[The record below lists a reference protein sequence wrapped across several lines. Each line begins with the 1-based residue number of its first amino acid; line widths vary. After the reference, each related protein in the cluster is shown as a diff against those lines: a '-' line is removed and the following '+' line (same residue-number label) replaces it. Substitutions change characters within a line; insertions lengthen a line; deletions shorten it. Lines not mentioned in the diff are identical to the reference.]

1 MKKSDAQA
9 QILELR
15 EKLFD
20 IELSINKI
28 KSLNNLLSYY
38 SNENS
43 PEGFIISEQISK
55 QIDEIDSIL

>member
-1 MKKSDAQA
+1 MAKRKVDA

-20 IELSINKI
+20 IELIMSKI
-28 KSLNNLLSYY
+28 QSLNNILLFY

-43 PEGFIISEQISK
+43 PESFIIAEQISK
-55 QIDEIDSIL
+55 QIDKINAII